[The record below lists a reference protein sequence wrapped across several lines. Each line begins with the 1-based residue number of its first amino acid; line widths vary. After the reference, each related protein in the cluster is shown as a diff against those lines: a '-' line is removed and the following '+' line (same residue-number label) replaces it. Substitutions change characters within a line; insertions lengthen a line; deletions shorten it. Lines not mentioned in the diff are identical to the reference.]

1 MVTRDLMEVSAWCT
15 IFRHWNGRQMMKWMK
30 QKWERSYSNKLEFF
44 SEDDM
49 ATTAMQSST
58 PAITSANTQAADLAA
73 IPKASTP
80 SRKRSKRRAG
90 SADEHSMDRAERMKA
105 AKNLDAPLKQGNNP
119 TEQSFINFTSEQI
132 SHDLENLGFC
142 LGQDTESISASVTAY
157 KPRSGED
164 E

>member
-1 MVTRDLMEVSAWCT
+1 MVYHIPA
-15 IFRHWNGRQMMKWMK
+15 
-30 QKWERSYSNKLEFF
+30 LEWAPDDEMDEAEMGEELQQQAGIF

-58 PAITSANTQAADLAA
+58 PAITLANTQAADLAA

-132 SHDLENLGFC
+132 SHDLDNLGFC